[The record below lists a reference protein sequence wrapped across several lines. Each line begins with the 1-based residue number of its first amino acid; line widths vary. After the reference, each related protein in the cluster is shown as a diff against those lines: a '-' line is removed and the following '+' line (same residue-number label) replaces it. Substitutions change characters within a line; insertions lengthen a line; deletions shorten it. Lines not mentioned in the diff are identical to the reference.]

1 MLSQYLSLW
10 SNPWIILLNFFI
22 SLYIGLGIRNK
33 KGFLAGLLSTALLFI
48 TFPLGLIIY
57 LLFLRSKIK

>member
-1 MLSQYLSLW
+1 LLEKYMLLW

-33 KGFLAGLLSTALLFI
+33 KGFLAGLLSTALLFV
-48 TFPLGLIIY
+48 TFPLGFIIY
-57 LLFLRSKIK
+57 FLFFRSKFK